1 MPRGDNPNSRK
12 NLISNS
18 DRTPK
23 ERKKQAEKAGKAS
36 GEARALKK
44 TLSESL
50 KELCTPDI
58 LNEINQRLIQMAKHG
73 NLRAYEIIR
82 DGLGENPRDKI
93 SEELL
98 KLRQQ
103 EQKRKEEGW

>member
-12 NLISNS
+12 NLLPFSE
-18 DRTPK
+18 RTEK
-23 ERKKQAEKAGKAS
+23 EQRKIQKKGGKAS

-58 LNEINQRLIQMAKHG
+58 LNELNQRLIQMAKHG

>member
-1 MPRGDNPNSRK
+1 MCVCRITHIYISI
-12 NLISNS
+12 NL
-18 DRTPK
+18 
-23 ERKKQAEKAGKAS
+23 KKGGKAS

-58 LNEINQRLIQMAKHG
+58 LNELNQRLIQMAKHG

>member
-1 MPRGDNPNSRK
+1 M
-12 NLISNS
+12 ISNS
-18 DRTPK
+18 DRTPE

-36 GEARALKK
+36 GKARALKK
-44 TLSESL
+44 TLRESL

-58 LNEINQRLIQMAKHG
+58 LNELNQRLIQMAKHG

-93 SEELL
+93 TDDQEETIQLTVL
-98 KLRQQ
+98 KAGD
-103 EQKRKEEGW
+103 KND